1 MAKDELD
8 SLDYYFDTAVYRRGF
23 VIGLSAQIE
32 NMLTDIIAWC
42 FYPSR
47 YYQQTLI
54 EDLLD
59 SNGLTLKTLVL
70 NKINFRDKIEMF
82 RDILLV
88 KNSRIIKTDDKLIK
102 LIVNELDE
110 VRKFRNLLA
119 HSELSYPKDFID
131 PEESP
136 DEKKGTIYFTDFK
149 KGKVVRHIINEGK
162 YIMETNTM
170 SRVISR
176 LWQLFSLMN
185 DDLNSA
191 LAWEED
197 ANKYQ

>member
-8 SLDYYFDTAVYRRGF
+8 SLDYYHDTAVYRRGF
-23 VIGLSAQIE
+23 VIGLSTQIE

-59 SNGLTLKTLVL
+59 SNGFALKSLIL

-102 LIVNELDE
+102 LIVNELDN

-119 HSELSYPKDFID
+119 HSELSYPSDLTDSEKS
-131 PEESP
+131 PEE
-136 DEKKGTIYFTDFK
+136 KKETIYFTEFK
-149 KGKVVRHIINEGK
+149 KGKAVKHIINERT
-162 YIMETNTM
+162 YINETNTM

-176 LWQLFSLMN
+176 FWQLFSLMN
-185 DDLNSA
+185 DDLDSA

>member
-8 SLDYYFDTAVYRRGF
+8 SLDNYHYTDRFRRGE
-23 VIGLSAQIE
+23 VIALSSQIE

-42 FYPSR
+42 FSPSN
-47 YYQQTLI
+47 YYEQMLI

-59 SNGLTLKTLVL
+59 ANGFALKSLLL
-70 NKINFRDKIEMF
+70 NKVDFRDKIEIF

-88 KNSRIIKTDDKLIK
+88 KYSRIIRTDDKLIK
-102 LIVNELDE
+102 LIIKELDN

-119 HSELSYPKDFID
+119 HSELSYPRGSIEEIKD
-131 PEESP
+131 
-136 DEKKGTIYFTDFK
+136 TIYITEFK
-149 KGKVVRHIINEGK
+149 KGKAVRHVINEEK
-162 YIMETNTM
+162 YLIETNTM

-185 DDLNSA
+185 DDLDSA
-191 LAWEED
+191 LAYEED
-197 ANKYQ
+197 ANKCE